1 MDILFYPTFSEVF
14 GDIMKTIIGIDIG
27 GSTTKIV
34 GFRLDGDK
42 RELISPQ
49 FVRAT
54 DAITSVY
61 GAFGKFTVQNG
72 LELGDIDKVLMT
84 GVGAS
89 FIDKPIY
96 SLDCRSVSEFKSV
109 GLGGLYL
116 SELDEAIVVSMGTG
130 TALIHAKKTA
140 DGTQTKYLGGT
151 GVGGGTLL
159 GLSKKMIGVDT
170 VEHLEQMCAEGN
182 LDNIDL
188 RIKDISGDD
197 TFQINADI
205 TASNFGK
212 LSDMASKNDI
222 ALGIANMVAE
232 TIAMLAVF
240 AARNFKVKTVVLT
253 GNLTALKAITN
264 VFEGLE
270 PTFGI
275 KFVIPELA
283 QFATVIGAALCD
295 SEKQT
300 KAR

>member
-1 MDILFYPTFSEVF
+1 
-14 GDIMKTIIGIDIG
+14 MKTVIGIDIG

-34 GFRLDGDK
+34 GFRIDK
-42 RELISPQ
+42 DKKQLIAPQ
-49 FVRAT
+49 FVRAN

-72 LELGDIDKVLMT
+72 LKLSDIDKVLMT
-84 GVGAS
+84 GVGSS
-89 FIDKPIY
+89 FISEPIY
-96 SLDCRSVSEFKSV
+96 SLECQNVSEFKSV

-116 SELDEAIVVSMGTG
+116 SGLDEAIVVSMGTG
-130 TALIHAKKTA
+130 TALIHAKKTES
-140 DGTQTKYLGGT
+140 GTQTKYLGGT

-159 GLSKKMIGVDT
+159 GLSKKMVGVDT
-170 VEHLEQMCAEGN
+170 IEHLEQLCEEGN
-182 LDNIDL
+182 LDNVDL
-188 RIKDISGDD
+188 RIKDISGDN
-197 TFQINADI
+197 TFQINGDI

-240 AARNFKVKTVVLT
+240 AARDYKVKTVVLT

-270 PTFGI
+270 DTFGV
-275 KFVIPELA
+275 KFVIPELS

-295 SEKQT
+295 SEE
-300 KAR
+300 

>member
-1 MDILFYPTFSEVF
+1 
-14 GDIMKTIIGIDIG
+14 MKTVIGIDIG

-34 GFRLDGDK
+34 GFKNDGK
-42 RELISPQ
+42 TSTLVEPL

-54 DAITSVY
+54 DAVTSVY
-61 GAFGKFTVQNG
+61 GAFGKFTLENG
-72 LELGDIDKVLMT
+72 LALTDIDKVLMT
-84 GVGAS
+84 GAGAS

-96 SLDCRSVSEFKSV
+96 SLECNKVSEFKCV

-116 SELDEAIVVSMGTG
+116 SGLDEAVVVSMGTG
-130 TALIHAKKTA
+130 TALIHAKKNGNATE
-140 DGTQTKYLGGT
+140 TTYLGGT

-159 GLSKKMIGVDT
+159 GLSRKLIGVDT
-170 VEHLEQMCAEGN
+170 IEHLEALCAEGN

-188 RIKDISGDD
+188 RIKDISKDPS
-197 TFQINADI
+197 FQIGGDI

-212 LSDMASKNDI
+212 VSDIASKNDI

-253 GNLTALKAITN
+253 GNLTALKPITN

-270 PTFGI
+270 ESFGV
-275 KFVIPELA
+275 KFVIPEMA

-295 SEKQT
+295 SEEN
-300 KAR
+300 

>member
-1 MDILFYPTFSEVF
+1 
-14 GDIMKTIIGIDIG
+14 MKTVIGIDIG

-34 GFRLDGDK
+34 GVRKDK
-42 RELISPQ
+42 NKIALIEPM
-49 FVRAT
+49 FVRAN

-61 GAFGKFTVQNG
+61 GAFGKFTLQNG
-72 LELGDIDKVLMT
+72 LGLSDIDKVLMT

-96 SLDCRSVSEFKSV
+96 SLDCKNVSEFESV

-116 SELDEAIVVSMGTG
+116 SGLDEAVVVSMGTG
-130 TALIHAKKTA
+130 TALIHAKRESGKTS
-140 DGTQTKYLGGT
+140 TKYLGGT

-159 GLSKKMIGVDT
+159 GLSRKMIGVDT
-170 VEHLEQMCAEGN
+170 IEHLVELCEQGDLN
-182 LDNIDL
+182 NVDL
-188 RIKDISGDD
+188 RIKDISRDD

-212 LSDMASKNDI
+212 LSDMAGKNDI

-240 AARNFKVKTVVLT
+240 AARSFGVNTVVLT
-253 GNLTALKAITN
+253 GNLTALKPITS

-270 PTFGI
+270 ANFGV
-275 KFVIPELA
+275 KFIIPELS

-295 SEKQT
+295 DKE
-300 KAR
+300 